1 MLSST
6 VTWQGYS
13 SLFTGWH
20 VCPCPPVITPEGGQ
34 GDSSPKLILDSP
46 HVYFTNTGG
55 HAEPSD
61 VVHVKVGLATPVATN
76 GTMRLE
82 VDYPGCVNVWANSN
96 RTCAVSLPMEWDVA
110 TMAQRSIYVEGADTV
125 MFNSFSLA
133 WRDENS
139 QVLLSTNIDFG
150 VYCPV
155 LDVINSVY
163 ADNGDLCNPVGI
175 VTGTNACFALRFLG
189 QAPIPPD
196 IVWSIVEGDA
206 GFVDEEN
213 TGERVRVASEMSG
226 QRVTLRAQIGDCRSR
241 PPEVSAYVVDPMRV
255 KLTVWIVGDDF
266 GTYYPIEESAVSNMV
281 TYANKAFEQLGVSF
295 YIDTISYTNHYD
307 WLKICDDDGNQD
319 LVERRELVDMTK
331 NSNGLEI
338 YFIDNIGKKIKANND
353 LYGIVVSTN
362 WTISTLAHEIGHSFG
377 CADIY
382 PMHRDNTSIGLSDNK
397 PEKSHAPDD
406 WNNGDGCRYY
416 SPDLTQKQ
424 LIERMLMC
432 GYETGARKDITAGMV
447 YGFNKTNECG
457 MVKTGF
463 IKDECRINLRLHQ

>member
-6 VTWQGYS
+6 AAWQGYS

-20 VCPCPPVITPEGGQ
+20 ACPCPLVITPEGGQ

-295 YIDTISYTNHYD
+295 YIDTISYTNHYE
-307 WLKICDDDGNQD
+307 WLNISSNNVQD
-319 LVERRELVDMTK
+319 LVLRRELVDITK

-338 YFIDNIGKKIKANND
+338 YFIDTIGEKIKANND
-353 LYGIVVSTN
+353 LYGIVVSKN
-362 WTISTLAHEIGHSFG
+362 WSIDTLAHEIGHSFG

-382 PMHRDNTSIGLSDNK
+382 PTHRDNTRIGLSDNK
-397 PEKSHAPDD
+397 PKKSHSPDD

-416 SPDLTQKQ
+416 SPDLTQMQ

-432 GYETGARKDITAGMV
+432 GYNTEARKDITAGMV